1 MRTSFATAPEPRAIA
16 EAMGGERV
24 LKRRVRSDFDL
35 HSVIVEGLP
44 KGAAEHVWQVYF
56 KQRLAKRLFGELIA
70 SPATMKRAGA
80 LSVPAGERVERV
92 ARLTT
97 MAERTFGDRDRG
109 VQWLTTAHPM
119 LGQHTPL
126 DLARTETGG
135 RQVERLLNNILHD
148 LPA

>member
-1 MRTSFATAPEPRAIA
+1 MSGSFVSVLQPRAIA

-35 HSVIVEGLP
+35 HVVIAEGLP

-56 KQRLAKRLFGELIA
+56 KDRLAKRLFGELVA

-80 LSVPAGERVERV
+80 LSVAAGERVERV

-97 MAERTFGDRDRG
+97 MAEHAFGDRDKG
-109 VQWLTTAHPM
+109 VTWLTTAHPL
-119 LGQHTPL
+119 LGQYTPL
-126 DLARTETGG
+126 DLARTEAGG
-135 RQVERLLNNILHD
+135 RQVERLLNNLLHD